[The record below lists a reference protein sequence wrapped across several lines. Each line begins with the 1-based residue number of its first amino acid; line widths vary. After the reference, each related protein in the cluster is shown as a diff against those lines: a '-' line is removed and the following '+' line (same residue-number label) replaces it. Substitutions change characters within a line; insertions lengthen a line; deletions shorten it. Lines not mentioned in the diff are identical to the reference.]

1 MPLGGGGSLARR
13 YPRPETVQSHSFP
26 NTGKG
31 IFLVAIRRARG
42 KVNGSAGHVSRA
54 HLTPWD
60 MLAVCM
66 NSERRKSGPDEAS
79 ATPSDDIEKLREAAA
94 SHARSMGLPPAAA
107 RRVVAPSPSGT
118 PAPPTGDA
126 RGAHPGVMEI
136 LLQAG
141 HNAIRDTEPDTLRR
155 KRIPEQ
161 LHAISKEDLYRHF
174 EVAIRDIWPAIE
186 QWQAREDALL
196 GRLETVHVRDSAGR
210 MREGQTLKPL
220 DESTLAGIAREPSFR
235 RTVSHVAYYVRAVW
249 RAHIS
254 LWSER
259 CRAAGQLPAVPE
271 HFQMAAGKQQFDQF
285 LWSGVNTAVKM
296 MTNSLVLLHELQV
309 ERNGTPVIPAKR
321 WQEMV
326 EGNRS
331 FVSLF
336 AALGLND
343 FVAFDAM
350 VEEPRDPEHVEFLQ
364 RAGLRNYSRKG
375 DLTHLYPPFYQRRFF
390 RLVDDTKGVPRLDL
404 DPQAFTPDLRAA
416 FGRDIMIR
424 RCPALRVGVINQV
437 YGWIGRAVTELA
449 GPTLD

>member
-1 MPLGGGGSLARR
+1 M
-13 YPRPETVQSHSFP
+13 
-26 NTGKG
+26 NT
-31 IFLVAIRRARG
+31 
-42 KVNGSAGHVSRA
+42 
-54 HLTPWD
+54 
-60 MLAVCM
+60 
-66 NSERRKSGPDEAS
+66 ERRKSGPDQ
-79 ATPSDDIEKLREAAA
+79 TPEKPDDDIERLREAAA

-107 RRVVAPSPSGT
+107 RQVVPPSPADS
-118 PAPPTGDA
+118 PAAPAGEV
-126 RGAHPGVMEI
+126 RGAHPGVIEV

-141 HNAIRDTEPDTLRR
+141 RNAIRDTEPDSLRR
-155 KRIPEQ
+155 KRVPEQ

-174 EVAIRDIWPAIE
+174 ETAIRDIWPAIE
-186 QWQAREDALL
+186 QWQSREDALL
-196 GRLETVHVRDSAGR
+196 GRLETVRVRDATGR

-220 DESTLAGIAREPSFR
+220 DGRTLAEIAREPSFR

-254 LWSER
+254 LWAER
-259 CRAAGQLPAVPE
+259 SRAAGQLPAVPG
-271 HFQMAAGKQQFDQF
+271 HFQIAAGKQRFDQF

-296 MTNSLVLLHELQV
+296 MTNSLVLLHELNV
-309 ERNGTPVIPAKR
+309 ERDGEPAIQAER
-321 WQEMV
+321 WADMV

-350 VEEPRDPEHVEFLQ
+350 VEEPRDPQHIAFLQ
-364 RAGLRNYSRKG
+364 AAGLRNYSRKG

-404 DPQAFTPDLRAA
+404 EPQAFTPDLRAA

-437 YGWIGRAVTELA
+437 YGWISTAVTALA